1 MRAVVQRVRE
11 ASCEVNGKLVGSI
24 GKGMVVFLGVGRK
37 DQLVDVQYLAEKIAD
52 LRIFADEKDKMNLS
66 LAQVKGEVLV
76 IPQFTLY
83 GDCRKGLRPDF
94 MEAAPP
100 DLARR
105 FYLKFVAL
113 MGEKVTVVK
122 EGKFGAKMRIKVDND
137 GPVTLILNSGSTFVN

>member
-24 GKGMVVFLGVGRK
+24 GAGMVVFLGVGRE
-37 DQLVDVQYLAEKIAD
+37 DELVDVEYLAEKIAN

-66 LAQVKGEVLV
+66 LSQVRGEVLV

-94 MEAAPP
+94 IEAAPP
-100 DLARR
+100 NLARR
-105 FYLKFVAL
+105 FYLKFVTL
-113 MGEKVTVVK
+113 MKEKVTAVK
-122 EGKFGAKMRIKVDND
+122 EGRFGAKMRIKVDND
-137 GPVTLILNSGSTFVN
+137 GPVTLILSSGDTF

>member
-11 ASCEVNGKLVGSI
+11 ASCEVNGKLVGSVR
-24 GKGMVVFLGVGRK
+24 KGMVVFLAVGRQ
-37 DQLVDVQYLAEKIAD
+37 DQLLDVQYLAEKIAN

-66 LAQVKGEVLV
+66 LAQVKGEVLI

-94 MEAAPP
+94 TEAAPP
-100 DLARR
+100 GLARR

-113 MGEKVTVVK
+113 MREKVTTVK
-122 EGKFGAKMRIKVDND
+122 EGRFGAKMRIKVDND
-137 GPVTLILNSGSTFVN
+137 GPVTLILSSGSTF

>member
-24 GKGMVVFLGVGRK
+24 GAGMVVFLGVGGQ
-37 DQLVDVQYLAEKIAD
+37 DGLVDVQYLAEKIAN
-52 LRIFADEKDKMNLS
+52 LRIFADEKNKMNLS

-94 MEAAPP
+94 IEAAPP

-105 FYLKFVAL
+105 LFLKFVAL
-113 MGEKVTVVK
+113 MREKVTTVK

-137 GPVTLILNSGSTFVN
+137 GPVTLILSSGSAF

>member
-1 MRAVVQRVRE
+1 MRAVVQRVRG

-24 GKGMVVFLGVGRK
+24 GAGMVVFLGVGRK
-37 DQLVDVQYLAEKIAD
+37 DGLVDVEYLAEKIAN

-100 DLARR
+100 NLARR
-105 FYLKFVAL
+105 FYLKFVAS
-113 MGEKVTVVK
+113 MKEKAAIVK
-122 EGKFGAKMRIKVDND
+122 EGRFGAKMRIKVDND
-137 GPVTLILNSGSTFVN
+137 GPVTLILSSSSTF